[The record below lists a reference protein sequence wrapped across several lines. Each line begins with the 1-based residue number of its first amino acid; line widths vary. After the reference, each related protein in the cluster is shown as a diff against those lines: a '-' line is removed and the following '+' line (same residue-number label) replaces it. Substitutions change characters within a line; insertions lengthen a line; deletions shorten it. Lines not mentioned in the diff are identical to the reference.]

1 MDQPFVFE
9 IRSRAGKYRFE
20 FYDTSSPES
29 WKLLRPDLAV
39 VCYDISQRLSLI
51 NLQRV
56 VCSFSSSSIHAPF
69 SVPTQLDG

>member
-9 IRSRAGKYRFE
+9 IRTRAGKYRFE

-29 WKLLRPDLAV
+29 WKLLRPDLVV

-56 VCSFSSSSIHAPF
+56 VSSSSIHAPF
-69 SVPTQLDG
+69 SVPIQPDG